1 MLIARIQVYL
11 TYSNMIIHG
20 IFPLL
25 FLVIVNSKI
34 YFRWHIFHLRW
45 YHIFVAVVL
54 NKPHDLLTSATFKIA
69 SLLPDIYSNF
79 QNPFPLPSPAGE
91 RGTPYAG
98 LHFLLSENKYNLQ
111 CSDSLESVSTYSSLE
126 PPRLAWPLL
135 QVSLDGGVICIYIFN
150 RNKMSFSYLLS

>member
-1 MLIARIQVYL
+1 MLRPAQIQVYL

-34 YFRWHIFHLRW
+34 YFRWHIFLFRR

-54 NKPHDLLTSATFKIA
+54 NKPHDILTSATLKIV
-69 SLLPDIYSNF
+69 SLLPDIIDTCCWNRSNF
-79 QNPFPLPSPAGE
+79 QNPVSLPSPAGE
-91 RGTPYAG
+91 RGTPYTG

-111 CSDSLESVSTYSSLE
+111 CSGLLKSVSTYSSLE

-135 QVSLDGGVICIYIFN
+135 QVSLDGGVVCTLHF
-150 RNKMSFSYLLS
+150 